1 MSPAIGVV
9 PVTVA
14 SGPMAVARAAD
25 SFESL
30 AHALGA
36 CRALGQAVEADH
48 DSPPAEGDE
57 ADANAVGLA
66 RPPADGVT
74 GGDVEVHAPRDGA
87 IEHEAAVHLEEGE
100 VRADED
106 GVVGAVL
113 HVDLRGAPARVEGDR
128 PLPEEDLAGG
138 HQALRPEPPPTRWAA
153 RRAARAC
160 RRGRGTRS

>member
-57 ADANAVGLA
+57 ADAVGLA
-66 RPPADGVT
+66 RPPADGVA

-87 IEHEAAVHLEEGE
+87 IEHEAAVHLEEGK

>member
-14 SGPMAVARAAD
+14 SGPIAVARAAD

-48 DSPPAEGDE
+48 DSPPA
-57 ADANAVGLA
+57 
-66 RPPADGVT
+66 DGVA
-74 GGDVEVHAPRDGA
+74 GRNVEVHAPRDGA

-106 GVVGAVL
+106 GVFVAVC

-128 PLPEEDLAGG
+128 PL
-138 HQALRPEPPPTRWAA
+138 
-153 RRAARAC
+153 
-160 RRGRGTRS
+160 